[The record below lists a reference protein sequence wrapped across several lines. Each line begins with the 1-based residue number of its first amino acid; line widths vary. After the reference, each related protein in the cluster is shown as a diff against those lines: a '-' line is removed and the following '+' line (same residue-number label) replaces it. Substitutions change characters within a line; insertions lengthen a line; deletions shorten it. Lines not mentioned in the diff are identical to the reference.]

1 MAVQVFSQFTGTTE
15 CPPPREDPCTK
26 SYQSDQLAGLERVY
40 SLRTARNFSSVNM
53 SLGGGKF
60 LTPCDTDAR
69 KAAIDNLRSAGIATV
84 ISSGN
89 DGYTDATGSPG
100 CISSAITVGSTTKS
114 DTLSPTSN
122 SASWVDLLA
131 PGSDINSSVPGG
143 VFAVKSGTSMA
154 APHVAGAWALLKQK
168 TPAATVTD
176 LETSLESTGL
186 PVTDTRVAG
195 GLTKPRIR
203 IADAAGIKPDE
214 PPKVVSTTPADM
226 AKGVARGA
234 NITATFSEPM
244 KESSVNTTTFKLQK
258 KDGTTIA
265 ATVTYAPATKTAT
278 LDPNKKLKK
287 SGTYVATVTS
297 GAQDQAGTPLDQ
309 DPSVAGNQ
317 AKLWNFKVK
326 KK

>member
-1 MAVQVFSQFTGTTE
+1 
-15 CPPPREDPCTK
+15 
-26 SYQSDQLAGLERVY
+26 
-40 SLRTARNFSSVNM
+40 
-53 SLGGGKF
+53 
-60 LTPCDTDAR
+60 
-69 KAAIDNLRSAGIATV
+69 
-84 ISSGN
+84 
-89 DGYTDATGSPG
+89 
-100 CISSAITVGSTTKS
+100 
-114 DTLSPTSN
+114 
-122 SASWVDLLA
+122 
-131 PGSDINSSVPGG
+131 
-143 VFAVKSGTSMA
+143 MA

-186 PVTDTRVAG
+186 PVTDKRVAG

-258 KDGTTIA
+258 EAGSTGTTIT

-317 AKLWNFKVK
+317 DKRWEFKVK